1 MRRWN
6 LPQVNTKVM
15 CAVLTAAMVTTG
27 IYGMRRNNIYGHGER
42 SK

>member
-6 LPQVNTKVM
+6 LPQVNTKSNVRSVD
-15 CAVLTAAMVTTG
+15 CCYG
-27 IYGMRRNNIYGHGER
+27 DDRIYSMRRNNICGHGER